1 MRTHPSRQSDRASI
15 APVNP
20 QEKDL
25 AAAASQIAGASRG
38 KQMAGGL
45 TGLSS
50 QPRRRRVPSRKS
62 QWQQSA
68 RLQSAGPSRGVLHA
82 RQIQSPRI
90 IHTFQHSCCARYA
103 LRFSSPQNADG
114 FHLPRVHFPPLAC
127 RHILVIAVGDARC
140 AGLGKYSV
148 VNVLDE
154 HERTMAFAEIALGQ
168 IKSLRQTAI
177 PRNYEIWY
185 VYATGYNPPLNKIIN
200 ETLARNGRLTESDLE
215 QIYETY
221 LSHLKITDR
230 IDKVGARVIGEI
242 DDVMS
247 LITDALGVSVSY
259 DATLSEAN
267 EKLSAAGDRDT
278 VKPIIEMLIKATGEM
293 RETNTALEERL
304 TLSKTEISNLQQSL
318 EAIRAESLTDPLTG
332 LGNRKYFDRM
342 IDVAV
347 QNALANNEPLSLLM
361 FDIDHFKSFND
372 SYGHLTGDQVL
383 RLVSNS
389 LKQTIKGQDITARYG
404 GEEFA
409 VVLPNTALRQAL
421 TVADHI
427 RRAVMAKELKKKS
440 TGEILGRVT
449 ISVGVSML
457 KPGDDTDALIERAD
471 ACLYVAKRNG
481 RNRVIC
487 EVDPEY
493 ATENHGQACVS
504 KAAG

>member
-1 MRTHPSRQSDRASI
+1 
-15 APVNP
+15 
-20 QEKDL
+20 
-25 AAAASQIAGASRG
+25 
-38 KQMAGGL
+38 
-45 TGLSS
+45 
-50 QPRRRRVPSRKS
+50 
-62 QWQQSA
+62 
-68 RLQSAGPSRGVLHA
+68 
-82 RQIQSPRI
+82 
-90 IHTFQHSCCARYA
+90 
-103 LRFSSPQNADG
+103 
-114 FHLPRVHFPPLAC
+114 
-127 RHILVIAVGDARC
+127 
-140 AGLGKYSV
+140 V
-148 VNVLDE
+148 VKVLDE
-154 HERTMAFAEIALGQ
+154 HERTMAFAEVALGQ
-168 IKSLRQTAI
+168 IKSLRQTAV

-185 VYATGYNPPLNKIIN
+185 VYATGYNAPLNKIIN

-221 LSHLKITDR
+221 LSHIKTTDR

-242 DDVMS
+242 DDVMK
-247 LITDALGVSVSY
+247 LLTDALSMSTSY
-259 DATLSEAN
+259 GASLDGAT
-267 EKLSAAGDRDT
+267 EKLATAKSGQQVKAVVDT
-278 VKPIIEMLIKATGEM
+278 LIKSTRDM
-293 RETNTALEERL
+293 RETNKALEERL
-304 TLSKTEISNLQQSL
+304 TLSKSEISNLQQSL

-332 LGNRKYFDRM
+332 LGNRKYIDRM
-342 IDVAV
+342 IEMSV
-347 QNALANNEPLSLLM
+347 QHALAFNEPLSLLM

-383 RLVSNS
+383 RLVGMS

-457 KPGDDTDALIERAD
+457 KPGDDTDSLIERAD
-471 ACLYVAKRNG
+471 ACLYAAKRNG

-493 ATENHGQACVS
+493 SAEMHSQVA
-504 KAAG
+504 